1 MAKEVIDRNIGK
13 GGKFK
18 EYLKNALAI
27 STIVQLTIAPIIM
40 YFYKTVSFTFLV
52 ANILSGILIS
62 IVIIYGFIISFI
74 SFIQIDLA
82 GLLAVPYKVLIKIFI
97 SIAEVTSKIPFSK
110 VYVKTPYIWQIIFY
124 YILLF
129 IVWHCMRTKQIHK
142 IFKFKKQLI
151 AIVLIIVII
160 PSLTDIIPRNNLK
173 LYFIDVGQGDSC
185 LVVTP
190 KNKKLLIDR
199 RRK

>member
-1 MAKEVIDRNIGK
+1 MAKEVIDRKIGK

-97 SIAEVTSKIPFSK
+97 SIAEITSKIPFSK

-129 IVWHCMRTKQIHK
+129 IVWHCMRTKQIYK

>member
-82 GLLAVPYKVLIKIFI
+82 SLLAVPYKVLIKIFI

-129 IVWHCMRTKQIHK
+129 IVWYCMRTKQIYK